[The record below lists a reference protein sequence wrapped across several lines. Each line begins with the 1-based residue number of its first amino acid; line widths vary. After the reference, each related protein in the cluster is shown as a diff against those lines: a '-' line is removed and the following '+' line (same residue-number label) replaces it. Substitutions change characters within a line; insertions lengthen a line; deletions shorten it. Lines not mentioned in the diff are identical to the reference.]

1 MDVRRAKTNDP
12 EDWLELSP
20 EFSRPLAMQVREWI
34 LHWEPDLAEAIK
46 WNALCFSGRKLIC
59 GMSAC
64 KKHLGLAFFRGTELP
79 DPARLLTGG
88 ENNTNILSIRLATF
102 EGFNRDALRALLRAA
117 VELDAEPALPPPPKA
132 KREPW
137 PVPEFFAAALKRNKK
152 AAAGF
157 AKLSPSCQREY
168 LAWLSTARRPETREK
183 RLAETLQALA
193 TGRKWIDRKRD

>member
-1 MDVRRAKTNDP
+1 
-12 EDWLELSP
+12 
-20 EFSRPLAMQVREWI
+20 
-34 LHWEPDLAEAIK
+34 
-46 WNALCFSGRKLIC
+46 
-59 GMSAC
+59 MSAC